1 MVVLWASVSSIVA
14 AQTLPGEEGFASEAE
29 RTRAPFEI
37 NQVESLERDRAVSE
51 LRQYHA
57 FIDDYRRGNTEGL
70 KQLAGWDKKRI
81 QRVLA
86 SVETTKDP
94 MRPWSAVRF
103 KAAVMIHT
111 DLALDL
117 LEGSEIETA
126 LLHLDV
132 ASQLLK
138 KAGPDGQDHV
148 GPWYQAVVGRMRS
161 RYWLQAAEQFL
172 ASGRDR
178 WPRDPIVL
186 YESATLEELFAG
198 DTSLPTVVNVSAPRT
213 ASSAAMMTS
222 ATATAPLPRG
232 AVDDLKRHRLSV
244 LNRAA
249 GWLQEALKH
258 DPSNV
263 QAVLHLGRVQMLRN
277 HADALELLGQ
287 ASRSSNLAVAYLG
300 LLFTAVL
307 HERQGRQDEARQAY
321 SDAIAIY
328 PLNQAAHIGLS
339 ALLQR
344 TGRGDQSRALL
355 RGVVDARPASRRD
368 PWWTYFQEP
377 SAVVLA
383 RLEAL
388 RQEVRQ

>member
-1 MVVLWASVSSIVA
+1 MLWASVSSITA
-14 AQTLPGEEGFASEAE
+14 AQIQPGE
-29 RTRAPFEI
+29 
-37 NQVESLERDRAVSE
+37 VERDRAVSE
-51 LRQYHA
+51 LRQYHG

-103 KAAVMIHT
+103 KAAVMVHT

-148 GPWYQAVVGRMRS
+148 GRWYQAVVGRMRS
-161 RYWLQAAEQFL
+161 RYWLRAAEQFL

-186 YESATLEELFAG
+186 YESGTLEELFAG
-198 DTSLPTVVNVSAPRT
+198 DTSLPTVVNVAAPRT
-213 ASSAAMMTS
+213 TSSAAMMTS
-222 ATATAPLPRG
+222 APATAPLPRG
-232 AVDDLKRHRLSV
+232 AVDALKRHRLSA

-258 DPSNV
+258 DPYNV

-277 HADALELLGQ
+277 HHADALELLGQ

-300 LLFTAVL
+300 LLFTAAL
-307 HERQGRQDEARQAY
+307 HERQGRQDDARQAY
-321 SDAIAIY
+321 GDTIAIY

-377 SAVVLA
+377 SVVVLA